1 MKRFRTKCA
10 SIQSIPFDLYY
21 LSFKATEDYREKS
34 LVRIESISEE
44 TVVDVRSSVVYSRE
58 KLFFEQVEMCVLTK
72 RETKMVLFC
81 VFSRTGDKDKVEV
94 DKNSKKEVRGKNLL
108 PYWLDRLS
116 Q

>member
-21 LSFKATEDYREKS
+21 LSLKATKGYREKS

-58 KLFFEQVEMCVLTK
+58 KLFFEQVEMYVLTK
-72 RETKMVLFC
+72 REIKMVLFLC
-81 VFSRTGDKDKVEV
+81 VFMHRRQRQRRGRQKLE
-94 DKNSKKEVRGKNLL
+94 KKRFEANLL
-108 PYWLDRLS
+108 HIDWTG
-116 Q
+116 